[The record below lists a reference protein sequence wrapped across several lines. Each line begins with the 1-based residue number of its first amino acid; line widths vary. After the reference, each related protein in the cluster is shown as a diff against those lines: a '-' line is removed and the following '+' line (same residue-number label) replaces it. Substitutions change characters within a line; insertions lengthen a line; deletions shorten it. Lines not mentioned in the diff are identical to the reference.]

1 MKKWKKAAIFATVAL
16 GISFA
21 VKMDAD
27 AASKITKVKQMD
39 AGGHSVKLSWDA
51 GLGCEHYV
59 VEFSD
64 DLMKW
69 VRMEDTSGTE
79 ASVYTLS
86 SGSSYYVRVTGYK
99 DWSWLKDTG
108 TVCADAS
115 DPVEV
120 VTAPDV
126 SDMSVSQTNATKSG
140 FTAEFNGGSN
150 SGANYYRVYLSG
162 NDVPIGVSDQPQVS
176 IDGKLDAGTSY
187 WCYSYACRMS
197 STGFVAQGTRSY
209 DKFTTL
215 SGKIGLSAFNVSSE
229 YQNINTYYFSIA
241 NTSSVSGYQLQFL
254 NVGGKAKKTFTQTGN
269 TFRVPDLVQGTFY
282 QYRVRTY
289 VDCGS
294 KKIYS
299 PWSGCRYIGIPKK
312 VTTNSRSSALKFN
325 WSKVAGATKYDVY
338 MSTSANSGYKKIKT
352 AKAGNRTVSLT
363 KFKGKKIQKGKKY
376 YIRIFSYAK
385 VGGKTVKTGE
395 AWSGYYLRY

>member
-1 MKKWKKAAIFATVAL
+1 MKRWEKAAVLAVAVL
-16 GISFA
+16 GIIFA

-27 AASKITKVKQMD
+27 AASRITRVRQTD
-39 AGGHSVKLSWDA
+39 AGDHSVKLSWDA
-51 GLGCEHYV
+51 SLGAERYV
-59 VEFSD
+59 IEFSD

-69 VRMEDTSGTE
+69 VRMEDTSSTE
-79 ASVYTLS
+79 ASVFTLS
-86 SGSSYYVRVTGYK
+86 SGSSYYVRVTGYT

-115 DPVEV
+115 EPVEV
-120 VTAPDV
+120 VTAPEV
-126 SDMSVSQTNATKSG
+126 SSMSVSQTDATNSG
-140 FTAEFNGGSN
+140 FTVEFNGGSN
-150 SGANYYRVYLSG
+150 SGANYYCVYLQG
-162 NDVPIGVSDQPQVS
+162 NDAPVGVSDKPEVVVG
-176 IDGKLDAGTSY
+176 GKLEAGTSY

-197 STGFVAQGTRSY
+197 QAGFVAQGTRSY

-215 SGKIGLSAFNVSSE
+215 SEKIGLGAFNISNVW
-229 YQNINTYYFSIA
+229 QNINTYDFTIA
-241 NTSSVSGYQLQFL
+241 GTRSVDGYQLQFL
-254 NVGGKAKKTFTQTGN
+254 NADGKAKKTFTQTSTN
-269 TFRVPDLVQGTFY
+269 FNVRNLVQGTFY

-289 VDCGS
+289 VDCGT

-299 PWSGCRYIGIPKK
+299 PWSDCRYIGIPKK

-338 MSTSANSGYKKIKT
+338 MSASVNSGYKKIKT
-352 AKAGNRTVSLT
+352 AKAGNRSVSLT
-363 KFKGKKIQKGKKY
+363 KFKGKKIQRGKKY

-385 VGGKTVKTGE
+385 VGNKTVKTGT